1 MEPTEPPVTETAAP
15 LVSEQR
21 STPVHLW
28 IVGGLALL
36 WNAFG
41 GYDYLM
47 SRQHNADYLRSVIPD
62 ADPAVMYAYMDAMPG
77 YASIGWGLGVWSGLA
92 GAILLLMRSR
102 YAVHAFIASLFG
114 MALSFSYQLFV
125 TAPPG
130 DMNHALAVA
139 MVVGVGL
146 VLLWY
151 AIRQRK
157 AGVLR

>member
-1 MEPTEPPVTETAAP
+1 MEPTEPPVIETASAP
-15 LVSEQR
+15 ASEHR

-47 SRQHNADYLRSVIPD
+47 SRQHNADYVKSVIPD
-62 ADPAVMYAYMDAMPG
+62 ADPAVMYAYMDAMPS
-77 YASIGWGLGVWSGLA
+77 YASIGWGFGVWAGLA

-102 YAVHAFIASLFG
+102 FAVHAFIVSLVG

-130 DMNHALAVA
+130 DMNHVLAVA
-139 MVVGVGL
+139 MVVGVGI

-151 AIRQRK
+151 AIRQRE
-157 AGVLR
+157 AGVLH